1 MEKFSVTIGTFYG
14 LSAPMD
20 YVTYFS
26 LSKNTLFFTRSKM
39 QMCLLETDDSSNLR
53 EHHKCITMVWKVRS
67 RHPCMLARRHHLLCW
82 FQYLPKRKKRLSHAI
97 LQLTK
102 AKQHFACLVLF
113 IFCSYSSRKSERN
126 LSSNVFMHVH
136 TKRSCFSIKKVDIN
150 LGGDR

>member
-1 MEKFSVTIGTFYG
+1 MGFLRQWITWLTFLSVKIHFFSREARCKCVFWKRTILQTSEKIKT
-14 LSAPMD
+14 
-20 YVTYFS
+20 
-26 LSKNTLFFTRSKM
+26 
-39 QMCLLETDDSSNLR
+39 
-53 EHHKCITMVWKVRS
+53 HHKCSTMVWKVRS
-67 RHPCMLARRHHLLCW
+67 CHPCMLARRHHLLCW